1 MAEFKLDD
9 AQLKAVFHEAL
20 MKSLDSV
27 SREAL
32 LAAAISHLLDPKVSN
47 WGSTKTYTLQQI
59 FNDCTERAAR
69 EMIIEELK
77 KPEFQEKLQ
86 VIITAGMKKI
96 MDDPAN
102 QLGSG
107 ISEAFAH
114 IITTGIKGLR

>member
-32 LAAAISHLLDPKVSN
+32 MAAAVAHILNPVSTGYGHN
-47 WGSTKTYTLQQI
+47 RDSRLQEI
-59 FNDCTERAAR
+59 FNQCLERAAR
-69 EMIIEELK
+69 ELILEELK
-77 KPEFQEKLQ
+77 KPELQDKLKK
-86 VIITAGMKKI
+86 IIDAGMQKI
-96 MDDPAN
+96 LDDPAN